1 MLLIYWFK
9 NYSVYFFA
17 SRYFITAHFLMD
29 DFAEKRFDLNT
40 ALPKSF
46 IKNVQARRRR
56 YRAPIIDSVPVP

>member
-29 DFAEKRFDLNT
+29 DFAEKCFDLNT

-46 IKNVQARRRR
+46 IKKCASPPQALQGA
-56 YRAPIIDSVPVP
+56 YY